1 MVWDDMSNS
10 QILVEKLDYDTYQC
24 YLLNSP
30 VRILWPKGTFT
41 PSFGS
46 AVPAK
51 AEQPTD
57 SSCTV
62 DLTGEESRL
71 VTARQLLAAS
81 TAPETRLV
89 EEKEMNAYL
98 SVLYS
103 KSERFN
109 YKGRHITIGG
119 SNKFVQAFHYP
130 LENLVAKD
138 SNIRKEYIDASENL
152 QVFSYEFK
160 DVLCC
165 RVQKVCCNQ
174 KLCIQSAFN
183 FELL

>member
-1 MVWDDMSNS
+1 MVWEDMSNS
-10 QILVEKLDYDTYQC
+10 QILVEKLDYDTYLT
-24 YLLNSP
+24 YLSNTS
-30 VRILWPKGTFT
+30 VRIFWPKGTFT

-46 AVPAK
+46 ACPTI

-62 DLTGEESRL
+62 DLTGEESRFI
-71 VTARQLLAAS
+71 TERQVLAAH
-81 TAPETRLV
+81 TAPATRLV
-89 EEKEMNAYL
+89 EEKEMNTYL

-103 KSERFN
+103 KLERFN
-109 YKGRHITIGG
+109 HKGRQITIGG
-119 SNKFVQAFHYP
+119 IDKFVQAFHYP

-138 SNIRKEYIDASENL
+138 SNVRKEYIDASENL

-165 RVQKVCCNQ
+165 RVQKVGYNQ
-174 KLCIQSAFN
+174 K
-183 FELL
+183 